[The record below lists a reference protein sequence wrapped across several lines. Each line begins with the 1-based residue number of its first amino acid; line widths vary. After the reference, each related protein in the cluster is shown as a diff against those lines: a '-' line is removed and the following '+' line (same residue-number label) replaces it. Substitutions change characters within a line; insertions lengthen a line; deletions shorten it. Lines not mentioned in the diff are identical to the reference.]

1 LDPFPW
7 WGSSPIVRRWCEAE
21 ATRSPPDDPTLI
33 SSAAKI
39 TDRDSAVSDPQE
51 GNDVS
56 APVPDRPISVFKV
69 FSATRAQDREVL
81 GDRVAAWVGANPQLE
96 VRDTVVSLTSDSR
109 FHCISFV
116 LICADRAAA

>member
-1 LDPFPW
+1 
-7 WGSSPIVRRWCEAE
+7 
-21 ATRSPPDDPTLI
+21 
-33 SSAAKI
+33 
-39 TDRDSAVSDPQE
+39 VSDPQE
-51 GNDVS
+51 GDDVS
-56 APVPDRPISVFKV
+56 APVPERPISVFKV

-81 GDRVAAWVGANPQLE
+81 GDRVSAWVGANPQLE

>member
-1 LDPFPW
+1 
-7 WGSSPIVRRWCEAE
+7 
-21 ATRSPPDDPTLI
+21 
-33 SSAAKI
+33 
-39 TDRDSAVSDPQE
+39 VSDPQE
-51 GNDVS
+51 GDDVS
-56 APVPDRPISVFKV
+56 APMPDRPISVFKV